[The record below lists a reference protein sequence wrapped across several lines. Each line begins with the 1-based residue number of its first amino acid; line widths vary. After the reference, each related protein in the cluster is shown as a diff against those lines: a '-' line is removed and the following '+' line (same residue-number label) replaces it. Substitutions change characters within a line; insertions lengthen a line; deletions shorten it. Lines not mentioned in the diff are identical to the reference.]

1 MANFASKPIL
11 NGLRF
16 ANNNPSTQYNTIPFE
31 DAVDLR
37 SYPQKWQ
44 RNDVCPIQLL
54 FDFVPTLDIFT
65 CDDIFVTNIPLT
77 PTANGVLDQTFQC
90 YEGEIDFSTLAE
102 GFYYGKLTYE
112 DENETLQDYR
122 TSPLD
127 VADNH
132 PGTSLIQ
139 YKNSQNNNG
148 VIFDTG
154 IEFCL
159 RIECN
164 FDEFTPKAKKAQYED
179 QKYNGMLLN
188 GIPYRTFVLYF
199 GSTTTQGDSTLI
211 PDWLVDK
218 LNVIFTCDSVR
229 IDGTYYIGIEGAEFK
244 PYRVGNSYPNDGY
257 WSLEVQDV
265 PNYDLSKYN
274 SGTTP
279 QGDLIVI
286 KQAKT
291 YNNVAASF
299 NVVGVFTDNMN
310 LIRVAVWN
318 YNASDEDPQPFIM
331 RLGTSALGNQ
341 IAQFEFSGTDLT
353 GSDDIGHVFN
363 AAQTVYVTF
372 TDLSGTVITGV
383 NLKVIFDY
391 NKYDAPVLNPVTPGG
406 SGLFPKGFFGLYK
419 EINDGDLEIDW
430 NFGTGYGNPDTRY
443 SNCRIVAIEDGVHI
457 RTWNG
462 VDVSQLGT
470 LVGNVGNL
478 LTMIKANLPAE
489 GINLF
494 ANQFNGATNQKPNS
508 TQTVAITGAA
518 GTIGY
523 ELERATVD
531 ATIGL
536 SADLGEGQPMEIEPR
551 SIILLAYEAFTD

>member
-1 MANFASKPIL
+1 MANFASKPVL

-16 ANNNPSTQYNTIPFE
+16 ANNNPSTAYNTIPFE

-139 YKNSQNNNG
+139 YKNSQNDKG

-265 PNYDLSKYN
+265 PNYDLSKYS

-279 QGDLIVI
+279 EGDLIVI

-318 YNASDEDPQPFIM
+318 YGLDTFIIKF
-331 RLGTSALGNQ
+331 GTSNGGNE
-341 IAQFEFSGTDLT
+341 IAQFTIDEDLT
-353 GSDDIGHVFN
+353 NSLDIGHVFN

-391 NKYDAPVLNPVTPGG
+391 NKYDAPVLNPTIGDGGKYPKGHFGYYYEVTPGDLG
-406 SGLFPKGFFGLYK
+406 IHWNLATGLGQ
-419 EINDGDLEIDW
+419 
-430 NFGTGYGNPDTRY
+430 PDTKFE
-443 SNCRIVAIEDGVHI
+443 NCAIVGTNGIEDLTGMYIQVWDKDSLATFQTHI
-457 RTWNG
+457 G
-462 VDVSQLGT
+462 AVDNT
-470 LVGNVGNL
+470 IE
-478 LTMIKANLPAE
+478 LTRAVLPDE

-494 ANQFNGATNQKPNS
+494 VDQFNGNTNQKPNAN
-508 TQTVAITGAA
+508 QPVAITGAA

-523 ELERATVD
+523 ELERATGEPG
-531 ATIGL
+531 IGL
-536 SADLGEGQPMEIEPR
+536 SGKLGDGDPLEITP
-551 SIILLAYEAFTD
+551 SSFLLLAFVAITD

>member
-54 FDFVPTLDIFT
+54 FDFIPTLDIYT
-65 CDDIFVTNIPLT
+65 CDDIFVANIPLT

-127 VADNH
+127 VADLH

-139 YKNSQNNNG
+139 YKNSQNDKG

-265 PNYDLSKYN
+265 PNYDLSKYS

-279 QGDLIVI
+279 EGDLIVI

-299 NVVGVFTDNMN
+299 NVVSVFTDNMN

-318 YNASDEDPQPFIM
+318 YGLDNFIVKF
-331 RLGTSALGNQ
+331 GISNGGNE
-341 IAQFEFSGTDLT
+341 IAEFEIDADLT
-353 GSDDIGHVFN
+353 NSLDIGHVFN
-363 AAQTVYVTF
+363 AVQTVYVTF

-391 NKYDAPVLNPVTPGG
+391 NKYDAPVLNPVTPGSG
-406 SGLFPKGFFGLYK
+406 GLFPKGFFGLYK

-430 NFGTGYGNPDTRY
+430 NLGTGYGNAGTRY
-443 SNCRIVAIEDGVHI
+443 SNCRIIAIEDGVHI
-457 RTWNG
+457 RTWDG

-489 GINLF
+489 GVNLF

-508 TQTVAITGAA
+508 TQPVAITGAA
-518 GTIGY
+518 GPIGY
-523 ELERATVD
+523 ELERATVP
-531 ATIGL
+531 ATIGI
-536 SADLGEGQPMEIEPR
+536 SANLGSAQPMEIEPR